1 MRLSLHG
8 AWLVVMSFVAAFPL
22 AATQAEDELPPKLA
36 S

>member
-1 MRLSLHG
+1 MRLSLPG
-8 AWLVVMSFVAAFPL
+8 AWLVVMSFVAAFPS